1 MKNLKHRISI
11 VLLIFFFSSCKKE
24 ETASETWQFT
34 KMVNI
39 TKDNS
44 GALLSIDF
52 YQKKGNQ
59 WRIVQME
66 PDDYTKFYLKKIVT
80 PNAYQLPIEN
90 ENAFMTP
97 NVRLFTPDNKVYDPG
112 NIKWLLGE
120 PIYFK
125 TFNTFS
131 YEFPD
136 MPSQYADVSKF
147 SAATYSYEQVY
158 DNNGKNDSYIFYD
171 FSNQK
176 YLYYG
181 FRAGADLILENALT
195 ILCPTCNSIDW
206 KNIDAA
212 TCTVNYSTAEDL
224 YYFFDFDAKKFYII
238 TRINKNSNNP
248 SFTFDTGLVINF
260 NEAFFNEAGSNVGNE
275 LPFDFSK

>member
-11 VLLIFFFSSCKKE
+11 ALLIFFFSSCKKE

>member
-11 VLLIFFFSSCKKE
+11 ALLIFFFSSCKKE

-195 ILCPTCNSIDW
+195 ILCPSCNSIDW

>member
-1 MKNLKHRISI
+1 
-11 VLLIFFFSSCKKE
+11 
-24 ETASETWQFT
+24 
-34 KMVNI
+34 
-39 TKDNS
+39 
-44 GALLSIDF
+44 
-52 YQKKGNQ
+52 
-59 WRIVQME
+59 ME

-195 ILCPTCNSIDW
+195 ILCPSCNSIDW

>member
-195 ILCPTCNSIDW
+195 ILCPSCNSIDW

-224 YYFFDFDAKKFYII
+224 YYFFDFDAKKSYII
-238 TRINKNSNNP
+238 TRFNKNSNNP
-248 SFTFDTGLVINF
+248 KFTFDTGLVINF

>member
-97 NVRLFTPDNKVYDPG
+97 NVRLFTPDNKVYDRG

-195 ILCPTCNSIDW
+195 ILCPSCNSIDW

>member
-11 VLLIFFFSSCKKE
+11 ALLIFFISSCKKE

>member
-11 VLLIFFFSSCKKE
+11 ALLIFFFSSCKKE

-97 NVRLFTPDNKVYDPG
+97 NVRLFTPDNKVYDRG